1 MTLPL
6 SWSSLVVVVVARS
19 SVSIVVVVVVVVEI
33 MRTTLDLTP
42 RFKRLL
48 EWCDNLTPGTHILC
62 HAAMIHSTTRIS
74 TFHRKVAVKSWAPTF
89 HATFR

>member
-6 SWSSLVVVVVARS
+6 SWSLVVVVVARS

-42 RFKRLL
+42 RS
-48 EWCDNLTPGTHILC
+48 NVYSNGV
-62 HAAMIHSTTRIS
+62 TT
-74 TFHRKVAVKSWAPTF
+74 
-89 HATFR
+89 